1 MTSWKE
7 IRMDELRTKTNFKLL
22 LIGIYC
28 VNCVLTYL
36 FLFESWGIGF
46 NIDTLLFLLFGAL
59 LIYPECYVLLWILD
73 FLGNP
78 MAPYALYSL
87 SFLSSGGELDPEKVE
102 LLAKKYNERRIGKYA
117 DWGKWDYT
125 ATPEEINAYKLRK
138 QKNIEREQ
146 IRELKIQA
154 DNEQVR
160 RMMRSFGR
168 AYLIIFFVFAL
179 LFIIGIALE
188 KL

>member
-1 MTSWKE
+1 MNV
-7 IRMDELRTKTNFKLL
+7 IRTKTGFNLL

-28 VNCVLTYL
+28 VNCVLAYQ
-36 FLFESWGIGF
+36 FFIWEIGF
-46 NIDTLLFLLFGAL
+46 NFDTLVFLLLGAFL
-59 LIYPECYVLLWILD
+59 MYPELYVLLWIQN

-78 MAPYALYSL
+78 YAPYALYSL
-87 SFLSSGGELDPEKVE
+87 SLLPSYDEPDPEKVE
-102 LLAKKYNERRIGKYA
+102 LLAKKYNERIIGKYA

-138 QKNIEREQ
+138 QKVSDREQ
-146 IRELKIQA
+146 ESELKIQA

-160 RMMRSFGR
+160 RMMGAFGR
-168 AYLIIFFVFAL
+168 AYLTI
-179 LFIIGIALE
+179 FIIGVVLVLLSMALE